1 MSDNVPGEV
10 AELDFDRMGFI
21 DAPADRPPPDG
32 GGPDSGGCPTYS
44 QKLEAVIAGMEAAW
58 KFLSHERC

>member
-21 DAPADRPPPDG
+21 DAPETDRRRTVGALIVGLAHLQPEAG
-32 GGPDSGGCPTYS
+32 GGDRGHGSGLG
-44 QKLEAVIAGMEAAW
+44 V
-58 KFLSHERC
+58 LSHERC